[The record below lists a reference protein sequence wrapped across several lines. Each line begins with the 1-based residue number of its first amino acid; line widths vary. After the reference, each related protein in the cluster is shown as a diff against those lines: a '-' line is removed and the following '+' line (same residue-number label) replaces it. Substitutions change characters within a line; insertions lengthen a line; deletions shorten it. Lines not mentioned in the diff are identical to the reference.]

1 MNDYGLYNIKKE
13 DEEDS
18 QSLGSQDSYSQRSL
32 TTQPDDEYQEDS
44 FVTTTPSSP
53 PPPPS
58 PPLPTQEYQEVL
70 FENIKRDYLRRKKN
84 INKECCRRTVEC
96 NEHWIDFRIHENE
109 LEMAKLEKKKKYEEN
124 VRNKKSDEILTEI
137 RKCEKAIKKISKDN
151 RLKVYCCI

>member
-13 DEEDS
+13 DEEYS

-32 TTQPDDEYQEDS
+32 TTQPDYDDEYQEDS
-44 FVTTTPSSP
+44 FVTSTPSSP
-53 PPPPS
+53 PPP
-58 PPLPTQEYQEVL
+58 LPTQEVL

-84 INKECCRRTVEC
+84 INKECCRTTVEC
-96 NEHWIDFRIHENE
+96 NEHWIDVRIQESK
-109 LEMAKLEKKKKYEEN
+109 LEIVKLEKKKRKYEEEN

-137 RKCEKAIKKISKDN
+137 RKCEKAIKKISKNN

>member
-13 DEEDS
+13 DEDS

-32 TTQPDDEYQEDS
+32 TTQPDEYQEDS
-44 FVTTTPSSP
+44 FVTTTPTTK
-53 PPPPS
+53 
-58 PPLPTQEYQEVL
+58 PTQEYQEVL
-70 FENIKRDYLRRKKN
+70 FQNIKRDYLRRKKN
-84 INKECCRRTVEC
+84 INNECCRRTVEC

-137 RKCEKAIKKISKDN
+137 RKCEKAIKKISKEK
-151 RLKVYCCI
+151 LKVYLTIN

>member
-13 DEEDS
+13 DEDS

-44 FVTTTPSSP
+44 FVTTTPSP
-53 PPPPS
+53 PPPPTKK
-58 PPLPTQEYQEVL
+58 PTQEYQEVL

-96 NEHWIDFRIHENE
+96 IGGG
-109 LEMAKLEKKKKYEEN
+109 
-124 VRNKKSDEILTEI
+124 VG
-137 RKCEKAIKKISKDN
+137 
-151 RLKVYCCI
+151 